1 MPSTTVDSD
10 AVFRMAITEPAA
22 IDPYRAQEIEGV
34 GVTKLLF
41 VGLVQVDRDHRLAPA
56 VAESWECDS
65 SGRTW
70 TFHLRRDVRFSNGEQ
85 VDAASFVRGLNRAL
99 DPVAGTETAYHVA
112 AVRGFRE
119 LRSGQATT
127 LAGVRAAGR
136 WTLVFE
142 LDEVDFEFDKKTLQP
157 IFSPVPAV
165 AGTALNQA
173 FNDRPVG
180 NGPYLMAEP
189 WQHGRS
195 ITLRRNPDWFGPAP
209 AVREVRIDI
218 VAPDTA

>member
-56 VAESWECDS
+56 VAESWECDG

-70 TFHLRRDVRFSNGEQ
+70 TFRLRRDVRFSNGER

-119 LRSGQATT
+119 LRSGHVVGG
-127 LAGVRAAGR
+127 L
-136 WTLVFE
+136 E